1 MEVIKVIRRDS
12 QAKANHLRRNGIVPC
27 CVYGGNLKE
36 SISIQMNNRDAKR
49 LFRTKR
55 EGSKVALDLDGHII
69 PTQIKEK
76 RIRLNGD
83 VEHFSFEAL
92 SADKRVNSVAH
103 IFLKNTDLVPGNLA
117 QLLFEVPFS
126 SLPEDM
132 IDTVTIDIAGLPS
145 GTVLTINDIPEFQ
158 SDKIDL
164 QIDRNSMVLR
174 IAERKRSTSYEAQ
187 TQQ

>member
-1 MEVIKVIRRDS
+1 MDIIKVVKRDS
-12 QAKANHLRRNGIVPC
+12 LAKVNHLRRCGIVPC

-36 SISIQMNNRDAKR
+36 SISIQMEEQDAKK

-55 EGSKVALDLDGHII
+55 KGSKVGLDLDGHII

-76 RIRLNGD
+76 KMLPNGD
-83 VEHFSFEAL
+83 VEHFSFQAL
-92 SADKRVNSVAH
+92 SEDKMVNSVAH
-103 IFLKNTDLVPGNLA
+103 IYLKNTDLVPGNLA

-145 GTVLTINDIPEFQ
+145 GTVLTVNDIPEFQ
-158 SDKIDL
+158 SEKINL
-164 QIDRNSMVLR
+164 QIDGDSMVLR
-174 IAERKRSTSYEAQ
+174 ISERKRLTPYEAQ
-187 TQQ
+187 AQ